1 MYLVLKT
8 IKTFI
13 TVLYILI
20 FLVIFLC
27 KHSYAKEIRIGV
39 ASNFLMPMNFIKQ
52 NFENEN
58 KTKIYLSSGSSGS
71 LYSQIMNGAPLDIFL
86 SANQDFPKKLENTGK
101 GVKGTRFTY
110 ATGKLLLFSANKDL
124 FDLTFPN
131 IILSEKIKYL
141 QNAVGSVP
149 SPFDCYM
156 LIRSIKTLAVRME
169 RHNSNAMIISEFLNN
184 HKKIRKVRYPG
195 LESDN
200 NHKIASKQMKGFGGI
215 ISVELDSDI
224 KGTLKFLE
232 NIDIFTLAES
242 LGGVESLIEHPAIMT
257 HASIEKNI
265 REDLGISDSLVRL
278 SIGIEDPEDLKTAL
292 NKALDLI

>member
-1 MYLVLKT
+1 
-8 IKTFI
+8 
-13 TVLYILI
+13 
-20 FLVIFLC
+20 
-27 KHSYAKEIRIGV
+27 
-39 ASNFLMPMNFIKQ
+39 
-52 NFENEN
+52 
-58 KTKIYLSSGSSGS
+58 
-71 LYSQIMNGAPLDIFL
+71 
-86 SANQDFPKKLENTGK
+86 
-101 GVKGTRFTY
+101 
-110 ATGKLLLFSANKDL
+110 
-124 FDLTFPN
+124 
-131 IILSEKIKYL
+131 
-141 QNAVGSVP
+141 
-149 SPFDCYM
+149 
-156 LIRSIKTLAVRME
+156 ME

-215 ISVELDSDI
+215 ISVELDSDL

-278 SIGIEDPEDLKTAL
+278 SVGIEDPEDLKTAL

>member
-1 MYLVLKT
+1 
-8 IKTFI
+8 
-13 TVLYILI
+13 
-20 FLVIFLC
+20 
-27 KHSYAKEIRIGV
+27 
-39 ASNFLMPMNFIKQ
+39 
-52 NFENEN
+52 
-58 KTKIYLSSGSSGS
+58 
-71 LYSQIMNGAPLDIFL
+71 
-86 SANQDFPKKLENTGK
+86 
-101 GVKGTRFTY
+101 
-110 ATGKLLLFSANKDL
+110 
-124 FDLTFPN
+124 
-131 IILSEKIKYL
+131 
-141 QNAVGSVP
+141 
-149 SPFDCYM
+149 M

-169 RHNSNAMIISEFLNN
+169 RHNSNAMIISEFLNS

-195 LESDN
+195 LETDN

-215 ISVELDSDI
+215 ISVELDSDL